1 MRDKGIHSDGT
12 RKLEKHNLDRMTF
25 DQLDMHQEI
34 QWALKEGL
42 SNGRVPH
49 AQYFMGVDGGGHL
62 PMAVAYAQALLND
75 NPSDLYGQ
83 GDTRAARLEHP
94 DLHIV
99 FPVVQSASQKTC
111 ERSINEFREAYQ
123 ANPYMS
129 YKQWQE
135 SRGEEQKKA
144 IISKSEA
151 EAIAKRLS
159 LKSYEGG
166 RKVLL
171 LWMPE
176 LMNDTCANK
185 LLKLIEEPP
194 DDTVILLVGTD
205 KDALLPTIQ
214 SRIQE
219 VPFRPLSSEEIFN
232 VLSVYRAEEEAWL
245 MEVAEQAEGSL
256 AYAISLL
263 TEGIEDQSPLII
275 EWMRLCYARRVPEIM
290 AWCDDRVKEG
300 REPTLRMLEG
310 CLDIF
315 RMALRRNF
323 IQESLASDKEVDTF
337 TQKFSPYIHVGNAEG
352 LMEAVEKAHA
362 DISRFGNA
370 RIVLL
375 DLSFQVI
382 RLLRMPVTQ
391 N

>member
-1 MRDKGIHSDGT
+1 
-12 RKLEKHNLDRMTF
+12 MTF
-25 DQLDMHQEI
+25 ENLNMHQDV
-34 QWALKEGL
+34 QRALKEGL
-42 SNGRVPH
+42 SSGRVPH
-49 AQYFMGVDGGGHL
+49 AQFFLGIDGGGNL
-62 PMAVAYAQALLND
+62 PMAVAYAHALLND
-75 NPSDLYGQ
+75 NPNDLFGE
-83 GDTRAARLEHP
+83 GDTRASRLEHP
-94 DLHIV
+94 DLHII

-111 ERSINEFREAYQ
+111 DRLLNDFREAYQ
-123 ANPYMS
+123 ANPFMS
-129 YKQWQE
+129 YRQWQE

-151 EAIAKRLS
+151 DSIAQKLS

-194 DDTVILLVGTD
+194 QDTVLILVGTE

-219 VPFRPLSSEEIFN
+219 VPFRPLKADEIFN
-232 VLSVYRAEEEAWL
+232 VLSEYRAEDEAWL
-245 MEVAEQAEGSL
+245 MEVSEQAEGSL

-275 EWMRLCYARRVPEIM
+275 EWMRLCYARRVPDIM
-290 AWCDDRVKEG
+290 GWCDSRVKEG
-300 REPTLRMLEG
+300 REPTLRLLEG

-315 RMALRRNF
+315 RMAFRRNF
-323 IQESLASDKEVDTF
+323 IEESLASDEEVDTF
-337 TQKFSPYIHVGNAEG
+337 TQKFSPYIHIGNAEG

-362 DISRFGNA
+362 DIARFGNA

-375 DLSFQVI
+375 DLSFQVM
-382 RLLRMPVTQ
+382 RLLRISVTE